1 MQPNLKLLLSLL
13 VILYSIQFVKC
24 TENRLEQLERI
35 VGKLQDTIFMLS
47 KDNANYKR
55 LVEDLKF
62 KVNDQEERIGAL
74 EKGCKIETRIAS
86 SRATKK
92 RVGYYND
99 SFNEAFEDLNA
110 NMPFWRK
117 AFEDLNANMPFWRKA
132 FEDLNANMP
141 FWRKKA
147 KPNTFMKR
155 TSFSDRG
162 SSENVA
168 FFAYMSQD
176 LSSPSV
182 AHILVFYITP
192 TNIGNH
198 YNKYSGMFTAPRSG
212 TYVFT
217 WTIYCSVGGYV
228 YEQLMVNAEVLD
240 SSYCNADGAG
250 WHRSI
255 SGTAVAQI
263 NQGDIVYVRTHPTSL
278 NKGRILSS
286 SSHRSS
292 FAGWLLF

>member
-62 KVNDQEERIGAL
+62 KVNEQEERIGAL
-74 EKGCKIETRIAS
+74 EKGCKIETSIAS
-86 SRATKK
+86 SSAMKK

-99 SFNEAFEDLNA
+99 SFNEAIEGLNA

-117 AFEDLNANMPFWRKA
+117 AIEG
-132 FEDLNANMP
+132 LNANMP
-141 FWRKKA
+141 FWRKKV

-162 SSENVA
+162 DYTQFIN
-168 FFAYMSQD
+168 
-176 LSSPSV
+176 
-182 AHILVFYITP
+182 
-192 TNIGNH
+192 
-198 YNKYSGMFTAPRSG
+198 R
-212 TYVFT
+212 
-217 WTIYCSVGGYV
+217 YV
-228 YEQLMVNAEVLD
+228 Y
-240 SSYCNADGAG
+240 
-250 WHRSI
+250 
-255 SGTAVAQI
+255 
-263 NQGDIVYVRTHPTSL
+263 
-278 NKGRILSS
+278 IL
-286 SSHRSS
+286 
-292 FAGWLLF
+292 